1 MIRVL
6 MLDLGD
12 TLVHDRNVFPHACE
26 ALETIASFETAAGE
40 PLATCLVSDYHMP
53 SPPPTQEKIEA
64 IFQEFIS
71 ILDGCDLTRFFEPVM
86 QRVTLSTHAGVR
98 KPNRH
103 IFEMAL
109 HRLALPVGLSE
120 CLFITENTDHISAC
134 QKLGMKTLRFDH
146 TGSRRADFSDWSEA
160 PLLIARMISSP
171 NSVNIEPAL
180 KIRLATAHGIELTSI
195 KRRLKDGRI
204 QARAKRWYPISTS
217 KRAKGKGQDIYLP
230 LAIDVE
236 IRLDEQGRIRSVKS
250 SQPAPEALAEAAK
263 VVETLEANQQ
273 LAYAPG
279 PLPPGATH
287 QLETDAEGRWL
298 LKRRRFSAI

>member
-12 TLVHDRNVFPHACE
+12 TLVHDRNVFPHARE
-26 ALETIASFETAAGE
+26 ALETIASFETAAGG

-71 ILDGCDLTRFFEPVM
+71 ILDGFDLTRFFEPVM

-98 KPNRH
+98 KPARH

-109 HRLALPVGLSE
+109 HRLTLPVGLNG
-120 CLFITENTDHISAC
+120 CLFITENADHISAC

-146 TGSRRADFSDWSEA
+146 IGSRRADFSDWSEA

-171 NSVNIEPAL
+171 SSVNIEPAL
-180 KIRLATAHGIELTSI
+180 KIRLTTAHGIELTSI

-204 QARAKRWYPISTS
+204 RGRAKMWYPVPTS
-217 KRAKGKGQDIYLP
+217 KRDKGQDIYVPLP
-230 LAIDVE
+230 VDVE
-236 IRLDEQGRIRSVKS
+236 ISLNGQGQIRSVKS
-250 SQPAPEALAEAAK
+250 SQPNPEALAEAAK
-263 VVETLEANQQ
+263 FVETLEANQQ

-287 QLETDAEGRWL
+287 QLETDGEGRRL
-298 LKRRRFSAI
+298 LKRKRFSAI